1 MADPPPAPPP
11 VLTCDGDAV
20 PASDARALSRRLHRA
35 GFAALPLAWVL
46 NAWLFR
52 GATDPVVAANVAA
65 SRVAAA
71 VSIAAL
77 AAWAAAF
84 SLGGPRLV
92 GAALYDKLNMG
103 GLDLEA
109 WGLSF

>member
-1 MADPPPAPPP
+1 MADPAP

-20 PASDARALSRRLHRA
+20 PAADARALSRRLHRA

-46 NAWLFR
+46 NVWLFR
-52 GATDPVVAANVAA
+52 GATDPVVAANAAA
-65 SRVAAA
+65 SKTAAIIA
-71 VSIAAL
+71 GAAL

-84 SLGGPRLV
+84 TVGGPRLV

-103 GLDLEA
+103 GLDLEEA